1 MTQNINRTRRSL
13 LAGGTMA
20 ALAAA
25 TGAAHAKE
33 GAPAFDKIYDVIVVG
48 SGFAGLAAAL
58 QARLKGAEVLLIEK
72 MPVFGGNS
80 AINGGAFAVAGSPLQ
95 EKEGIKDSPER
106 MLQDMIRSG
115 RGLSHVDLLK
125 MIVEGTRPAFDF
137 TLEHGVQYKPFV
149 QHFGGHSVPRIMQ
162 TVESTGGGITR
173 PLADSCR
180 KHGVDMHL
188 NAKMESFIRDAD
200 GRVIGLKVRE
210 RYQFPKEDS
219 GVLQTYGTRK
229 GVIMA
234 TGGFSRNLWFRMQ
247 QDPSLD
253 DRLDSTNHLGA
264 TGEGMLEMFAIG
276 GAPVQVDQIQLGP
289 WSSPDE
295 KGFGLVS
302 QFNTIAGF
310 PMGIMVDV
318 RTGKRFCN
326 ELADRKA
333 RTDAILG
340 LMENGKPV
348 YPVCFTDSKGVA
360 KAQTLRNG
368 LKYKVI
374 WQFDT
379 VEALADHFK
388 IPAAELKAQVAR
400 WNEMVAAGNDKEFG
414 RALQLAIQL
423 DKPPFYACRVW
434 PKVHYCMGGV
444 GIDHQARVLTVH
456 GKPIEGLYAAG
467 EVTGGAHGASRLGG
481 CAIADGLVQLLGL
494 ILGRDANGVD
504 VGVHAVGQREV
515 HDAVLTAEG
524 HCGFCRFL
532 CQRVQARATS
542 TGKDHCHNFFCHS
555 FILPFNINISVVRK

>member
-1 MTQNINRTRRSL
+1 MTHPINKTRRGL
-13 LAGGTMA
+13 LAGGTFA
-20 ALAAA
+20 ALTAAA
-25 TGAAHAKE
+25 GMTGTANATGTK
-33 GAPAFDKIYDVIVVG
+33 PSFDKIYDVIVVG

-58 QARLKGAEVLLIEK
+58 EARLKGAEVLLIEK

-95 EKEGIKDSPER
+95 EKEGIKDSPEK
-106 MLQDMIRSG
+106 MLGDMIRSG

-137 TLEHGVQYKPFV
+137 TLQHGVKYKNFV

-180 KHGVDMHL
+180 KHGVEMHL
-188 NAKMESFIRDAD
+188 HAKMEDFIRDGE

-210 RYQFPKEDS
+210 RYEFPNEKS
-219 GVLQTYGTRK
+219 GVLQSYGARK

-253 DRLDSTNHLGA
+253 ERLDSTNHMGA
-264 TGEGMLEMFAIG
+264 TGEGMLKMFSIG

-379 VEALADHFK
+379 LEALADHFK
-388 IPAAELKAQVAR
+388 IPADELKAQVGR
-400 WNEMVAAGNDKEFG
+400 WNEMVAAGKDKEFD
-414 RALQLAIQL
+414 RALQLAIKL

-444 GIDHQARVLTVH
+444 GINKHAQVVDVL
-456 GKPIEGLYAAG
+456 GQPIAGLYAAG

-481 CAIADGLVQLLGL
+481 CAIADGLVF
-494 ILGRDANGVD
+494 GRIAADS
-504 VGVHAVGQREV
+504 AVAAKPV
-515 HDAVLTAEG
+515 A
-524 HCGFCRFL
+524 
-532 CQRVQARATS
+532 
-542 TGKDHCHNFFCHS
+542 
-555 FILPFNINISVVRK
+555 I

>member
-200 GRVIGLKVRE
+200 GRVIGLKIRE

-219 GVLQTYGTRK
+219 GVLQTYGARK

-444 GIDHQARVLTVH
+444 GIDHQALGDCALCHTQENAVAGNAFVVPDNKACLACHGSWQDLAEKTKPADPHEPNPHKSHHYGENMSCTACHAEHKESRVICNDCH
-456 GKPIEGLYAAG
+456 AFPFKPM
-467 EVTGGAHGASRLGG
+467 
-481 CAIADGLVQLLGL
+481 
-494 ILGRDANGVD
+494 
-504 VGVHAVGQREV
+504 
-515 HDAVLTAEG
+515 
-524 HCGFCRFL
+524 
-532 CQRVQARATS
+532 
-542 TGKDHCHNFFCHS
+542 K
-555 FILPFNINISVVRK
+555 

>member
-219 GVLQTYGTRK
+219 GVLQTYGARK

-481 CAIADGLVQLLGL
+481 CAIADGQCRSHRTQAPPQGPRRLRALPHPGKRRRRQRLRRPRQQGLPRLPRLLAGP
-494 ILGRDANGVD
+494 R
-504 VGVHAVGQREV
+504 R
-515 HDAVLTAEG
+515 
-524 HCGFCRFL
+524 
-532 CQRVQARATS
+532 
-542 TGKDHCHNFFCHS
+542 KDEAHRS
-555 FILPFNINISVVRK
+555 A